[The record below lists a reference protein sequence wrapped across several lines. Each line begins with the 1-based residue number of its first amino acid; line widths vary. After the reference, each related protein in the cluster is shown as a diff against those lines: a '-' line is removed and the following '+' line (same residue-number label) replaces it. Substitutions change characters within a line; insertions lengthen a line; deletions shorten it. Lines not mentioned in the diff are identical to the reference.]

1 MHSWFKSRCALVSS
15 LAEGLVHRPATI
27 LVTIIV
33 LGSTALPQSD
43 SERLEMS
50 ANELA
55 RKVVT
60 NEGWRWRRLVLE

>member
-1 MHSWFKSRCALVSS
+1 M
-15 LAEGLVHRPATI
+15 GLEPRPATI

-33 LGSTALPQSD
+33 LGSTALAQLD

-60 NEGWRWRRLVLE
+60 NEAAMAKIRAGVTLNVG